1 MQGPRKLEARS
12 WDRGW
17 NCYDVETDPFEQS
30 KLPLEQCDDLLQLAQ
45 KTYGRLPG
53 QDVPRKN

>member
-12 WDRGW
+12 WDVGW

-30 KLPLEQCDDLLQLAQ
+30 RLPLDQCDDLLKVAQ

-53 QDVPRKN
+53 KDVPRP